1 MPIPSAKPASPAVD
15 DLLQQGRAHHIAG
28 RLAEAQELY
37 REILLVS
44 PGHVDALHLLGIIA
58 SQTGQHGLGIELID
72 TAIQAKP
79 DFAEAYFSRGNAQY
93 GLEQFQAA
101 VASYD
106 RAIELK
112 PLFAEACFSRG
123 NALHTL
129 QRYPAAVESYSKA
142 IQLNPLY
149 AEAYNNRGSSLDALR
164 QYQAALENYDKAIL
178 LKPGYTEA
186 YCNRGNALCAVEQ
199 YLAALESFDKA
210 IELKPDYADAHGGR
224 GNALQA
230 VQQYVAALES
240 YDQAILLNPM
250 NAEAQ
255 NNRGSAL
262 HALKQYEAALESF
275 DKAIEL
281 QPDYADAHN
290 NRENTQVGLEQHLYF
305 RPDYEYQKER
315 KIFEVVVKEVS
326 RIAKIQDKAQMKS
339 ELDGLP
345 QDIRWHP
352 AIGNLRNLNFVKTE
366 SSGRDLVFYCS
377 PPNETWNPE
386 TARTKGVGGSE
397 EAVIWLSRLLHER
410 GWNVTVYGNCGLEE
424 KEYDGVL
431 WKPYWMWNC
440 RDKQDIT
447 VIWRYP
453 QYVNDE
459 INSDAVIVDLHDVVF
474 EDKFTA
480 KRLQK
485 IDKIFV
491 KSKFH
496 RSLFPHI
503 PDEKFVIQPNGIDA
517 KLFEGEA
524 NRDPLLIVNTSSADR
539 SLAAFVDCFE
549 AIKQQ
554 VPQAKAQWAYGWGVW
569 DLNDTV
575 VERVEFKAMLE
586 QRMKAVGVEDLG
598 RLSHGDVAQLYREAN
613 IFAYPS
619 EMAEIDCISLSKAMA
634 AGAIPITTDFAAL
647 GEKSGHG
654 GVFLHSKKTKDDWI
668 QPGQFHYEVTD
679 PGQKAQF
686 VEEAVKLLL
695 HPPPE
700 EEREAMREWARTTF
714 DWKAVAD
721 AWDAELRLLVR
732 ATDPFSAEVAAG

>member
-1 MPIPSAKPASPAVD
+1 
-15 DLLQQGRAHHIAG
+15 
-28 RLAEAQELY
+28 
-37 REILLVS
+37 
-44 PGHVDALHLLGIIA
+44 
-58 SQTGQHGLGIELID
+58 
-72 TAIQAKP
+72 
-79 DFAEAYFSRGNAQY
+79 
-93 GLEQFQAA
+93 
-101 VASYD
+101 
-106 RAIELK
+106 
-112 PLFAEACFSRG
+112 
-123 NALHTL
+123 
-129 QRYPAAVESYSKA
+129 
-142 IQLNPLY
+142 
-149 AEAYNNRGSSLDALR
+149 
-164 QYQAALENYDKAIL
+164 
-178 LKPGYTEA
+178 
-186 YCNRGNALCAVEQ
+186 
-199 YLAALESFDKA
+199 
-210 IELKPDYADAHGGR
+210 
-224 GNALQA
+224 
-230 VQQYVAALES
+230 
-240 YDQAILLNPM
+240 
-250 NAEAQ
+250 
-255 NNRGSAL
+255 
-262 HALKQYEAALESF
+262 LKQYEAALESF

-315 KIFEVVVKEVS
+315 KVFEVVVKEVA
-326 RIAKIQDKAQMKS
+326 RIAKIKDKVRMKS
-339 ELDGLP
+339 ELDALP

-352 AIGNLRNLNFVKTE
+352 AISNLRNLNFVKTE

-397 EAVIWLSRLLHER
+397 EAVIWLSWLLHER

-459 INSDAVIVDLHDVVF
+459 INSDAVIVDLHDVVY

-480 KRLQK
+480 KRLQR
-485 IDKIFV
+485 IQKIFV

-496 RSLFPHI
+496 RSLFPRI

-524 NRDPLLIVNTSSADR
+524 NRDPLLMVNTSSADR

-549 AIKQQ
+549 AIKKQ

-569 DLNDTV
+569 NLNDKV
-575 VERVEFKAMLE
+575 VERVEFKAEME
-586 QRMKAVGVEDLG
+586 QRMKEIGVEVLG
-598 RLSHGDVAQLYREAN
+598 RLGHGDVAQLYRKAN

-668 QPGQFHYEVTD
+668 QPGQFHYEITD
-679 PGQKAQF
+679 PEQKAQF

-700 EEREAMREWARTTF
+700 KEREAMREWARTTF